1 MPIVALR
8 IAALLGW
15 LAVCAPLH
23 LLARSLGGLDW
34 PRRFLAGVARIAGA
48 RVRTV
53 GDPISG
59 PTLILANHTS
69 WLDIPVLAG
78 ATGCAFVSK
87 HELRNHPLMR
97 WLCQENGTVFIDRS
111 DRRGIADQTTRMLHA
126 LQAPRP
132 LALFPEGTVSEGTGL
147 LPFRPALLNAF
158 APAPAGV
165 ALRPVAID
173 YGPAAAEFGW
183 PQGEPGR
190 RNFLR
195 LIGRRGT
202 VPVTLHLLPP
212 LIGFND
218 RKALAHAAQDAIA
231 AALLPSGIAPAAV

>member
-1 MPIVALR
+1 MPIAALR

-15 LAVCAPLH
+15 LAICAPPQ
-23 LLARSLGGLDW
+23 LLARSLGRSAW
-34 PRRFLAGVARIAGA
+34 PQRFLAGVARIAGA

-53 GDPISG
+53 GEPIAG
-59 PTLILANHTS
+59 RTLILANHTS

-87 HELRNHPLMR
+87 DELRDHRLMR
-97 WLCQENGTVFIDRS
+97 WLCQENGTVFIDRA
-111 DRRGIADQTTRMLHA
+111 DRRGIADQTARMLHA
-126 LQAPRP
+126 LQARRP

-158 APAPAGV
+158 APAPPGV
-165 ALRPVAID
+165 AIRPVAID
-173 YGPAAAEFGW
+173 YGGAAAEFGW

-212 LIGFND
+212 LTRLDD
-218 RKALAHAAQDAIA
+218 RKALARAAQDAIA
-231 AALLPSGIAPAAV
+231 AVLLPSGIAPAAV

>member
-1 MPIVALR
+1 
-8 IAALLGW
+8 
-15 LAVCAPLH
+15 
-23 LLARSLGGLDW
+23 
-34 PRRFLAGVARIAGA
+34 
-48 RVRTV
+48 
-53 GDPISG
+53 
-59 PTLILANHTS
+59 
-69 WLDIPVLAG
+69 VLAG

-87 HELRNHPLMR
+87 DELRDHPLMR
-97 WLCQENGTVFIDRS
+97 WLCEQNGTVFIDRA
-111 DRRGIADQTTRMLHA
+111 DRRGIADQTARMLHA
-126 LQAPRP
+126 LQVRRP

-173 YGPAAAEFGW
+173 YGPAMAEFGW

-202 VPVTLHLLPP
+202 VPVTLHLLPS
-212 LIGFND
+212 LSGFND
-218 RKALAHAAQDAIA
+218 RKALARAAHDAIA

>member
-1 MPIVALR
+1 MLQAALR

-23 LLARSLGGLDW
+23 LLARSLGPSKW
-34 PRRFLAGVARIAGA
+34 PQRFLAGVARIAGA
-48 RVRTV
+48 RVRAV
-53 GDPISG
+53 GEPISG
-59 PTLILANHTS
+59 ATLIIANHTS

-87 HELRNHPLMR
+87 DELRDHPLMR
-97 WLCQENGTVFIDRS
+97 WLCQESGTVFIDRS
-111 DRRGIADQTTRMLHA
+111 DKRGIADQTARMLHA
-126 LQAPRP
+126 LRARRP
-132 LALFPEGTVSEGTGL
+132 LALFPEGTVSKGTGL

-158 APAPAGV
+158 APAPATV
-165 ALRPVAID
+165 ALRPIAID
-173 YGPAAAEFGW
+173 YGPAATEFGW

-195 LIGRRGT
+195 LMGRRGT

-212 LIGFND
+212 LMGFDD
-218 RKALAHAAQDAIA
+218 RKALARAAHDAIA

>member
-1 MPIVALR
+1 VPIAALR

-15 LAVCAPLH
+15 LAVCVPLH
-23 LLARSLGGLDW
+23 LLAKSFGRSKW
-34 PRRFLAGVARIAGA
+34 PQRFLAGVARIAGA

-53 GDPISG
+53 GEPIG
-59 PTLILANHTS
+59 GRILILANHTS

-78 ATGCAFVSK
+78 AIGCAFVSK
-87 HELRNHPLMR
+87 DEMRGHPLMR
-97 WLCQENGTVFIDRS
+97 WLCEQNGTVFIDRS
-111 DRRGIADQTTRMLHA
+111 DKRGIADQTARMLHA
-126 LQAPRP
+126 LQAQRP

-147 LPFRPALLNAF
+147 LPFRPALLSAF

-190 RNFLR
+190 RHFLR
-195 LIGRRGT
+195 VMGRRGT
-202 VPVTLHLLPP
+202 VPVTLHLLPS
-212 LIGFND
+212 LSGFND
-218 RKALAHAAQDAIA
+218 RKVLARAAHDAIA

>member
-1 MPIVALR
+1 VPIAALR

-15 LAVCAPLH
+15 LAVCVPLH
-23 LLARSLGGLDW
+23 LLARSLGGSNW
-34 PRRFLAGVARIAGA
+34 PQRFLAGVARIAGA
-48 RVRTV
+48 RVRTA
-53 GDPISG
+53 GRPISG

-87 HELRNHPLMR
+87 DEMREHPLMR
-97 WLCQENGTVFIDRS
+97 WLCGENGTVFIDRS
-111 DRRGIADQTTRMLHA
+111 DKRGIADQTARMLRA
-126 LQAPRP
+126 LQARRP
-132 LALFPEGTVSEGTGL
+132 LALFPEGTVSGGTGL
-147 LPFRPALLNAF
+147 LPFRPALLSAF

-173 YGPAAAEFGW
+173 YGTAAAEYGW
-183 PQGEPGR
+183 PHSEPGR

-195 LIGRRGT
+195 LLGRRST

-212 LIGFND
+212 LSGFND